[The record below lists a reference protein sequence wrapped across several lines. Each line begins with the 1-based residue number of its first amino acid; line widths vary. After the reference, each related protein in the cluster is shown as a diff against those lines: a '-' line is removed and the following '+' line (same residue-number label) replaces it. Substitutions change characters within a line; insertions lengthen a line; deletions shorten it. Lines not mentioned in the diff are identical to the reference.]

1 MASTHELLVVH
12 AQDRVVAVQEVGV
25 EHNLDAVLRVVEELH
40 TTDLVEDRVVRVV
53 RHVVRRHWRQGVPL
67 EREDAPLQQDL
78 VLLRQKVIRCRQSRM
93 LATKLS
99 IQQEETEKLGLPV

>member
-1 MASTHELLVVH
+1 MASSHELLVVH

-25 EHNLDAVLRVVEELH
+25 KHDLHAVLRVVEELH
-40 TTDLVEDRVVRVV
+40 ATDLVQDRVVRVV

-78 VLLRQKVIRCRQSRM
+78 VFFRQEVIRRRQSRM

-99 IQQEETEKLGLPV
+99 IQ